1 MLLAT
6 FQPTAR
12 TKAKIIAEQGE
23 TIQPLWCFS
32 AETFEEFFLGALTG
46 FPTFPETLIIFETD
60 DYQLV
65 DKVEW
70 HNAIQIPAKIDVT
83 KMYTNDETKPNSS
96 LVFTGNAPSM

>member
-32 AETFEEFFLGALTG
+32 AETFVV
-46 FPTFPETLIIFETD
+46 IIFRNCC
-60 DYQLV
+60 
-65 DKVEW
+65 W
-70 HNAIQIPAKIDVT
+70 
-83 KMYTNDETKPNSS
+83 
-96 LVFTGNAPSM
+96 